1 MTFASLTPIQFRWK
15 YFFGSIFVVISAIGL
30 MIWSDRRPGSSGPNS
45 TAEAAYLRKEWN
57 TAAKLANDRLR
68 IEKNDVEA
76 LRILARSMAR
86 QGKDDLATAIYE
98 NRIKLDGML
107 AEDRFLLGQM
117 IARQG
122 NGDLALGV
130 WKKALDTNP
139 EHAEMLESLASLSAQ
154 KLRVE
159 EAAAAAESLAKMP
172 GQEAK
177 GHLLGGIFQSMM
189 ENYPGSVTSL
199 RKAFEISPEVRT
211 EFMSPDRVSKLFAR
225 NLLRTGSA
233 LEVAGILKREGSGIS
248 DGDDESAWL
257 MARAELQLGK
267 ASPESAL
274 QKKAFDFRQNH
285 PLEIEPAPFAGE
297 AQCTKCHE
305 EIVRN
310 HSGSR
315 HANSFRHGPSLTQ
328 LPLPEK
334 PLKDP
339 DDPEVTHH
347 FEKNQD
353 RVEIVTRKGDQELLR
368 VLADYA
374 FGTAERYVTMVGRDG
389 DGQYRA
395 ARLSHYS
402 GPDGSGWDRTS
413 GDADQADKA
422 KDVLGQ
428 TVHVRDGVVRC
439 LACHV
444 TSPRDFRKDAT
455 ERSAAFGD
463 RGLGC
468 ESCHGPGSNH
478 LIAAKAEMPDL
489 AIRSLLGIDGH
500 GMNKVCVDCH
510 TVGDPNEIRAS
521 PEDPKWVRSAGVTFP
536 LSRCFTQSQ
545 GKLSCI
551 TCHDPHSSE
560 KIATVTF
567 ESKCIQCHSRPMV
580 EVKRDNSTEF
590 RAETVCRTGATKDC
604 LNCHMPRIPVPVLH
618 ESLTDHYIRVRK

>member
-1 MTFASLTPIQFRWK
+1 VTFECISPIRLLWK
-15 YFFGSIFVVISAIGL
+15 FFAGTLVVAVSAFGL
-30 MIWSDRRPGSSGPNS
+30 MIWFAGRPENDGPNHE
-45 TAEAAYLRKEWN
+45 ADAAYLRKDW
-57 TAAKLANDRLR
+57 AQASKLANDRLR
-68 IEKNDVEA
+68 IEKNDLDA

-98 NRIKLDGML
+98 NRVKLDGMK

-122 NGDLALGV
+122 NGELALSV
-130 WKKALDTNP
+130 WQKALTTDP
-139 EHAEMLESLASLSAQ
+139 DHAEMLESMASLSAQ

-159 EAAAAAESLAKMP
+159 EAAAAAESLAKLP

-177 GHLLGGIFQSMM
+177 GLLLAGIFQSMM
-189 ENYPGSVTSL
+189 DNYPASVISF
-199 RKAFEISPEVRT
+199 RKSFAIDSEVRT
-211 EFMSPDRVSKLFAR
+211 DFMTPDRVSRLFAR

-233 LEVAGILKREGSGIS
+233 AEVAGALQRKGAGIS
-248 DGDDESAWL
+248 EGDDETSWL
-257 MARAELQLGK
+257 MARAELQQGQ
-267 ASPESAL
+267 ARPDSEL
-274 QKKAFDFRQNH
+274 QKKASEYRQNH

-305 EIVRN
+305 EIAR
-310 HSGSR
+310 SYSASR
-315 HANSFRHGPSLTQ
+315 HASSFRHGPSLKQ
-328 LPLPEK
+328 LPFPDR
-334 PLKDP
+334 PQADP
-339 DDPEVTHH
+339 DDPEVSHH
-347 FEKNQD
+347 FETKQD

-368 VLADYA
+368 VLAEYA
-374 FGTAERYVTMVGRDG
+374 FGTPERYVTMVGRDG
-389 DGQYRA
+389 SGQYRA

-402 GPDGSGWDRTS
+402 GTDGSGWDRTS
-413 GDADQADKA
+413 GDADHDDKA

-455 ERSAAFGD
+455 ERTAAFMD

-489 AIRSLLGIDGH
+489 AIRSLIGIDGH

-510 TVGDPNEIRAS
+510 TVGDPNEIRAT
-521 PEDPKWVRSAGVTFP
+521 PDDPKWVRSAGVTFP

-560 KIATVTF
+560 KIAPAAF
-567 ESKCIQCHSRPMV
+567 DSKCIQCHSRPSL
-580 EVKRDNSTEF
+580 EPLKNASTEF
-590 RAETVCRTGATKDC
+590 RAETVCGTGATKDC
-604 LNCHMPRIPVPVLH
+604 LNCHMPKVPVPVLH